1 MITINTVLFD
11 DLNWKNLLPLT
22 YTRCVADLRIGL
34 STIKEKWL
42 AQAKQVSIKTEGY
55 LSSKYS
61 MKLEN
66 DNLFVHSGLIPTA
79 DIIEK
84 LRALKP
90 NHCLV
95 KGEQIIAYRSK
106 EPWKELSIPDSDKT
120 ECGSDVMLV
129 SYPWDIFS
137 LNDKLIQLDFD
148 DLTHNRKSQPISGT
162 NQCLNP
168 GNIFLEEGAKV
179 EYALLNASE
188 GPIYLGRNSEIMEG
202 AMIRGS
208 FVLGDHSVVK
218 MGAKV
223 YGGTTIG
230 PWSKVAGEIQNVVF
244 NGYSNKAHDGY
255 LGNSVLGEWCNLGA
269 DTNSSNLKNNYDLV
283 KVWNYPLEKFYS
295 TGLQF
300 CGLIM
305 GDHSKCGINTM
316 FNTGTV
322 VGVSANVYGSGFP
335 RNFIPSFSWGGSGG
349 FSEYS
354 FSKAINTAK
363 IVYSRRGM
371 ELTDSDIEIL
381 RNVFELS
388 KKYRK

>member
-1 MITINTVLFD
+1 MISINTVLFD

-22 YTRCVADLRIGL
+22 YTRCVADLRIGIT
-34 STIKEKWL
+34 TIREKWL
-42 AQAKQVSIKTEGY
+42 RQAKQVSIKTEGY

-61 MKLEN
+61 MKLTS
-66 DNLFVHSGLIPTA
+66 DNLFIHSGLIPTA
-79 DIIEK
+79 HIIEK
-84 LRALKP
+84 LKSLDQ
-90 NHCLV
+90 NHCLI
-95 KGEQIIAYRSK
+95 KDDQIIAYRSS
-106 EPWKELSIPDSDKT
+106 ELWKDLSIPDSNRM
-120 ECGSDVMLV
+120 ECENDIMLV
-129 SYPWDIFS
+129 SYPWDIFK
-137 LNDKLIQLDFD
+137 LNDKLIQSEFE
-148 DLTHNRKSQPISGT
+148 DLTQNRTSQPISGT
-162 NQCLNP
+162 NKCLNP
-168 GNIFLEEGAKV
+168 KNIFLEEGAKV
-179 EYALLNASE
+179 EYALLNANE
-188 GPIYLGRNSEIMEG
+188 GPIYLGRDSEIMEG
-202 AMIRGS
+202 ATIRGS
-208 FVLGDHSVVK
+208 FVLGEHSTVK

-283 KVWNYPLEKFYS
+283 KVWNYSFEKFHN

-322 VGVSANVYGSGFP
+322 VGVSANIYGAGFP
-335 RNFIPSFSWGGSGG
+335 RNFIPSFSWGGSSG
-349 FSEYS
+349 FTEYS
-354 FSKAINTAK
+354 FNKAVNTAK
-363 IVYSRRGM
+363 IVYSRRNM
-371 ELTDSDIEIL
+371 ELSDIDIEIL
-381 RNVFELS
+381 RNVFEQS